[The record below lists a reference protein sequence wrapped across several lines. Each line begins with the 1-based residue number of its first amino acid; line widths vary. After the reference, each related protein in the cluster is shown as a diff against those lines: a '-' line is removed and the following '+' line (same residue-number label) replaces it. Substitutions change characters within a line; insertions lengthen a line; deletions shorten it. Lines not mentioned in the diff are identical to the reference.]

1 MALLY
6 HFWQYRA
13 YFSVRYCKK
22 YIVYVRAD
30 EAERI
35 VEINSSAFL
44 ADTAGWTAIDEGYG
58 DKYHHAQG
66 NYFALPLYGPDG
78 CANYKLANGTPAL
91 RTEAEKTA
99 EIAARPAP
107 EPTQLDRVEA
117 QIAYT
122 AMITD
127 TMLEG

>member
-1 MALLY
+1 MDE
-6 HFWQYRA
+6 
-13 YFSVRYCKK
+13 K

-30 EAERI
+30 EAGRI

-78 CANYKLANGTPAL
+78 CANYKLADGTPAL
-91 RTEAEKTA
+91 RTEAEKAA
-99 EIAARPAP
+99 ESAAQVRQAVLKGVI
-107 EPTQLDRVEA
+107 TEA
-117 QIAYT
+117 QYKE
-122 AMITD
+122 ITGVA
-127 TMLEG
+127 EGA

>member
-1 MALLY
+1 MVCNAIC
-6 HFWQYRA
+6 RPI
-13 YFSVRYCKK
+13 CKGVNSLDEK

-30 EAERI
+30 EAGRI

-44 ADTAGWTAIDEGYG
+44 ADTVGWTAIDEGYS

-78 CANYKLANGTPAL
+78 CANYKLADGAPVE
-91 RTEAEKTA
+91 RTDAEKAA

-107 EPTQLDRVEA
+107 DPTPLDRVEA
-117 QIAYT
+117 QVTYT
-122 AMITD
+122 AMMTD
-127 TMLEG
+127 TMLEV